1 MTARLAFSFLGA
13 ELGLSH
19 LVLFLLGLLSG
30 AVIMVLVYLLILAT
44 SLKAPKIK
52 VKVDEKKFTPDELN
66 QLVEAKRVEF
76 KEKAAKKSAVTQVG
90 ICKEVAG
97 ETITEIA
104 KRFYPKSKHPMLELN
119 VSEVLVLNR
128 QVTARLEGLFDKP
141 VIRWLRRVK
150 ISQVVGVYDLKK
162 KIDEN
167 EPLQKIL
174 DFGKD
179 AHGIMKI
186 FRWNKPTTW
195 VGFGLGK
202 LIDLAS
208 SKLCL
213 AAISFVAEEGYK
225 IYSKRFMNEDVEI
238 DTGADKLLD
247 EAEVAKEIEKLPE
260 GDFAKV

>member
-1 MTARLAFSFLGA
+1 MTAMLAFSFLGA

-19 LVLFLLGLLSG
+19 LVLFLLGLLAG
-30 AVIMVLVYLLILAT
+30 AVITLLVYLLILAT
-44 SLKAPKIK
+44 SLKAPKIT
-52 VKVDEKKFTPDELN
+52 VKVDEKRFTPEELN
-66 QLVEAKRVEF
+66 QLVENKRAEF
-76 KEKAAKKSAVTQVG
+76 KEKSAKKSAVAQVG
-90 ICKEVAG
+90 ICKDVAG

-104 KRFYPKSKHPMLELN
+104 KKFYPKSKHPMLELN

-141 VIRWLRRVK
+141 VVRWLRRVK
-150 ISQVVGVYDLKK
+150 VSQVVGAYDLKK
-162 KIDEN
+162 KFDEN

-179 AHGIMKI
+179 AHGIMKML
-186 FRWNKPTTW
+186 RWNKPTTW

-225 IYSKRFMNEDVEI
+225 IYSKRFMNDEI
-238 DTGADKLLD
+238 KVDTGAEKLLD
-247 EAEVAKEIEKLPE
+247 EAEVAKEVEKLPE
-260 GDFAKV
+260 GDLTKV